1 MDSLNLRNF
10 KGRSFDLTRKQR
22 RFSSVQTSPIDSGCN
37 SPKLSLPR
45 IGVKFDQHRRMKS
58 QPGLFQKFPT
68 QDFVISPTQNDRLAK
83 LESIFTSCAKLEKS
97 KLGKKLEKF
106 SYVVKKDS
114 ATRKHLSRSIDD
126 MIYLPDDCVDLENQ
140 NPNGIKLEA
149 SRKMKNI
156 FKHD

>member
-10 KGRSFDLTRKQR
+10 KGRSFDLTRKR
-22 RFSSVQTSPIDSGCN
+22 PRFASIQNTPVTSGQN

-45 IGVKFDQHRRMKS
+45 IGVKLDQHRRNRS
-58 QPGLFQKFPT
+58 QPSSVQKFPT
-68 QDFVISPTQNDRLAK
+68 QDFAISLNQNDHLAK
-83 LESIFTSCAKLEKS
+83 LESIFISCEKLEKS

-106 SYVVKKDS
+106 SDVVKKDS

-126 MIYLPDDCVDLENQ
+126 IIYLPDDCVDLENE

-149 SRKMKNI
+149 SRKMKSI